1 MEEEN
6 WAKRTR
12 SYLASTLPQDTGRAI
27 MFHPEQGSSRNLPQL
42 DNTDNSPPEQ
52 STTMSG
58 KEAKQFYEE
67 VLSMPQEHNFT
78 RRKRKLK
85 PSRTGRAS
93 AKPKSKVLERLP
105 TIGEVFRFA
114 QDGELDSLRLVLSKG
129 HYNVNITDN
138 FGWTLLMSAAYAGH
152 TNTVGYLLSIGAE
165 WRKMVDSSGQNAV
178 DLALSAGHTHIAEL
192 LEPCEDNKDSPEAKD
207 NSSYKDAS
215 SYKNAVESHACV
227 QDTNENGG
235 PYFCDICQLTISQ
248 DIPHK
253 HGTSTL
259 HQFNCQHQPSVHT
272 VYGIPQS
279 NRGYQMLLR
288 EGWDPEGGLGSEQQ
302 GQQFPVKTV
311 LKRDRLGFGI
321 KGKDKARVT
330 HFEAGDTAAIRRPSE
345 ECFVDAKQLK
355 KKDIVREAKKDKQW
369 ELRMRQ
375 YLNTD
380 ANF

>member
-6 WAKRTR
+6 WTKRTR
-12 SYLASTLPQDTGRAI
+12 SYLASTLPLDTGRAI
-27 MFHPEQGSSRNLPQL
+27 VFHPEQGSSRTLPEL
-42 DNTDNSPPEQ
+42 DSTDKSSPEQ

-67 VLSMPQEHNFT
+67 VLSMPQEHSFG

-85 PSRTGRAS
+85 PSRTGR
-93 AKPKSKVLERLP
+93 KPKSKVSERLP
-105 TIGEVFRFA
+105 TQGEVFRFA
-114 QDGELDSLRLVLSKG
+114 QDGELDSLRLALSEG

-152 TNTVGYLLSIGAE
+152 TNTVQYLMSIGAE
-165 WRKMVDSSGQNAV
+165 WRKMMDSSGQNAV

-192 LEPCEDNKDSPEAKD
+192 IENCEDDKDSPEAKD
-207 NSSYKDAS
+207 NNSYKDAI
-215 SYKNAVESHACV
+215 ESHDCV
-227 QDTNENGG
+227 RGDTNENGG

-259 HQFNCQHQPSVHT
+259 HQFNCQHQPCAHT

-288 EGWDPEGGLGSEQQ
+288 RGWDPEGGLGSEQQ

-321 KGKDKARVT
+321 QGKDKARVT

-355 KKDIVREAKKDKQW
+355 KRDIVREAKKDKQW

-380 ANF
+380 SDF

>member
-6 WAKRTR
+6 WTKRTR
-12 SYLASTLPQDTGRAI
+12 SYLASTLPLDTGRAI
-27 MFHPEQGSSRNLPQL
+27 VFHPEQGSSRTLPEL
-42 DNTDNSPPEQ
+42 GSTDKSSPEQ

-67 VLSMPQEHNFT
+67 VLSMPQEHSFG

-85 PSRTGRAS
+85 PSRTGR
-93 AKPKSKVLERLP
+93 KPKSKVSERLP
-105 TIGEVFRFA
+105 TQGEVFRFA
-114 QDGELDSLRLVLSKG
+114 QDGELDSLRLALSEG

-152 TNTVGYLLSIGAE
+152 TNTVQYLMSIGAE
-165 WRKMVDSSGQNAV
+165 WRKMMDSSGQNAV

-192 LEPCEDNKDSPEAKD
+192 IENCEDDKDSPEEKD
-207 NSSYKDAS
+207 NNSYKDAI
-215 SYKNAVESHACV
+215 EFHDCV
-227 QDTNENGG
+227 RGDTSENGG

-259 HQFNCQHQPSVHT
+259 HQFNCQHEPSAHT

-288 EGWDPEGGLGSEQQ
+288 RGWDPEGGLGSEQQ

-321 KGKDKARVT
+321 QGKDKARVT

-355 KKDIVREAKKDKQW
+355 KRDIVREAKKDKQW

-380 ANF
+380 SDF